1 LCSVQCSKRAAWIG
15 LIRGVRIPTAGRR
28 ATIWII
34 PSSDRNAAPRY
45 GSAHLLVPGIAGPEP
60 AITEVDHAGVKHV
73 RLVRTAISIERR
85 IRPKMVAVSLGD
97 RRWLAVSDDRLM
109 PLVPNLLLGTLA
121 VRSGSALRR
130 RKRGTKRKRQSAN
143 QRSRGQSNCF
153 HVQHIP
159 APSKPGYRTIAG
171 TNNCQKT
178 HSQSCAV
185 TRSAEPVY
193 TSGDLRDGC
202 GRSRRSAH
210 RGAGTI
216 VPAVR
221 FRIRDGN
228 KTGTLCP
235 DIAQMP
241 PRNIPSLAALG
252 KSGPRE
258 ILRKRMIFRARDGGR
273 DRDRTCDPYHVKV
286 VLFR

>member
-1 LCSVQCSKRAAWIG
+1 

-159 APSKPGYRTIAG
+159 APPKPGYRTIAG

-193 TSGDLRDGC
+193 TSETSVMDVGGRDDQLILAQE
-202 GRSRRSAH
+202 RSSRRSASES
-210 RGAGTI
+210 GTKTRPEHSAQTLPKCLRAI
-216 VPAVR
+216 FQAWRLWGSPAR
-221 FRIRDGN
+221 
-228 KTGTLCP
+228 
-235 DIAQMP
+235 
-241 PRNIPSLAALG
+241 G
-252 KSGPRE
+252 KSCE
-258 ILRKRMIFRARDGGR
+258 
-273 DRDRTCDPYHVKV
+273 HV
-286 VLFR
+286 